1 MNVKQ
6 IILAGVAVLA
16 TAAAGW
22 FLYPLVAPPP
32 PVAKSFFDDWGAVVV
47 AGDWR
52 ASNGKPSEVF
62 DNGRREIAQ
71 KLISLGF
78 RRDNV
83 LQYSVWPEKYAH
95 EQVQAATGDDITEG
109 LLQIGKRAPGG
120 CFVYFTSHGTQEGI
134 IISDRLVGPP
144 PIAERIEAACGDRP
158 TVVVV
163 SACFAGQ
170 FIRPLRGPRRI
181 VFTAAR
187 PDRSSF
193 GCGEQDEYTFFDAC
207 VLSEFDRAANF
218 NELASF
224 VDDCVKK
231 RETELKVDPPS
242 EPQYYLGPEV
252 AYTLNW
258 R

>member
-1 MNVKQ
+1 MPSTAEEITRGLNALGQ
-6 IILAGVAVLA
+6 A
-16 TAAAGW
+16 T
-22 FLYPLVAPPP
+22 
-32 PVAKSFFDDWGAVVV
+32 
-47 AGDWR
+47 
-52 ASNGKPSEVF
+52 
-62 DNGRREIAQ
+62 
-71 KLISLGF
+71 
-78 RRDNV
+78 
-83 LQYSVWPEKYAH
+83 
-95 EQVQAATGDDITEG
+95 
-109 LLQIGKRAPGG
+109 PGG
-120 CFVYFTSHGTQEGI
+120 CLVYLTSHGTEEGI
-134 IISDRLVGPP
+134 IIGDRLVDPP

-181 VFTAAR
+181 VFAAAR

-231 RETELKVDPPS
+231 REVEMKVDEPS
-242 EPQYYLGPEV
+242 EPQYYLGAEV